1 MNITI
6 YIIHTTCFFIMFNGK
21 VLKFSSSAKNK
32 RTNRLELANFA
43 NKFDCYNV
51 KNEYIC
57 CDCNQGLK
65 LAKGGVRKHYF
76 SHICLE
82 KCKTHTITELTE
94 SFIHKEAKIQLKI
107 ILESPIVVSIKR
119 ICPYKSTCITTTVIP
134 QLDSNDEIVL
144 EHSFKFDSI
153 PLLKSI
159 AELDKDSTSIIFDD
173 IRCVNCYECHKQY
186 LHGLYSKELKQKIND
201 LIRQKQIDR
210 DTSLKEENEL
220 IRKKQIEE
228 NKLMRIKQAEESI
241 NKKQTL
247 ITFNK
252 PRLFLPPHSREITLN
267 PKPKPV
273 YEINHI
279 ETEILKSHLLQ
290 QRVVLNDELA
300 VLNRRYDM
308 YDRDKTHKIIFEEQD
323 FNRMLYLR
331 FNSVNL

>member
-1 MNITI
+1 
-6 YIIHTTCFFIMFNGK
+6 MFNGK
-21 VLKFSSSAKNK
+21 VLTFSISAKNK
-32 RTNRLELANFA
+32 RTQQLELANFA
-43 NKFDCYNV
+43 NKFDCYGV

-57 CDCNQGLK
+57 CDCNQGLN
-65 LAKGGVRKHYF
+65 LAKGFKRKHYF
-76 SHICLE
+76 SHICLD
-82 KCKTHTITELTE
+82 KCHTHSITELTE

-107 ILESPIVVSIKR
+107 ILEGSPIVVSIKR

-134 QLDSNDEIVL
+134 QMENPSGEPWF
-144 EHSFKFDSI
+144 EFDSI
-153 PLLKSI
+153 TLLKKI
-159 AELDKDSTSIIFDD
+159 AELEKDSTSIIFDD
-173 IRCVNCYECHKQY
+173 IRCVNCDKCQKQY
-186 LHGLYSKELKQKIND
+186 LYGLFSKELIHKFNEKI
-201 LIRQKQIDR
+201 RKKQIED
-210 DTSLKEENEL
+210 NEI

-228 NKLMRIKQAEESI
+228 NKLIR
-241 NKKQTL
+241 KKQMEENRSKTQSF

-252 PRLFLPPHSREITLN
+252 PRLFIPPHSREISFN
-267 PKPKPV
+267 PKIVKQV